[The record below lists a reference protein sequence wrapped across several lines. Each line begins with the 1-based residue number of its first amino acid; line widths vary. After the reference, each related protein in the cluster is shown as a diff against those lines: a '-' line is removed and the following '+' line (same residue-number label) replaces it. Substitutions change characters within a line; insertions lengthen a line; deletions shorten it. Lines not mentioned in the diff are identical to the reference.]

1 MIRVLYWI
9 VLGLVALALALFAA
23 SNRTPVALGFW
34 PLGLA
39 LELPLYLAIL
49 LTFFAGLCCGALA
62 AWAGGRHWRREARQ
76 RRRRITALESE
87 LEATQA
93 RLAGP
98 SLPARTAPCRPAS
111 ELVPPAIPPHAPADP
126 PARVPARG

>member
-1 MIRVLYWI
+1 MKVLYWI
-9 VLGLVALALALFAA
+9 VLGLIALALALFAA
-23 SNRTPVALGFW
+23 SNRAPVALGFW

-39 LELPLYLAIL
+39 LEMPLYLAIL
-49 LTFFAGLCCGALA
+49 LTFFAGICCGALA
-62 AWAGGRHWRREARQ
+62 AWAGGSHWRREARR

-98 SLPARTAPCRPAS
+98 SLPARTAPAAAS
-111 ELVPPAIPPHAPADP
+111 ELVPPAIPPHAAADRP
-126 PARVPARG
+126 IRVPARG